1 MQSKQLKEKYDILG
15 LLKKKKVH
23 SKYVRKLH
31 FLRHSTRESNN

>member
-15 LLKKKKVH
+15 LLKKKVH